1 MGPFEYRIPSFP
13 VIVVTLRHTRFEVEG
28 EDDEVLKYD
37 GFIKQDPSLYH
48 KVPGVVV
55 ACS

>member
-1 MGPFEYRIPSFP
+1 M
-13 VIVVTLRHTRFEVEG
+13 RFEVEG

-37 GFIKQDPSLYH
+37 GFIKQDPSLDH

-55 ACS
+55 ASESCFVDVS